1 MNLQIDEVNTKQIS
15 YEDILSKMGMF
26 VANGKLHLIDTNHI
40 NQPKQLKP
48 TTSNANIKQIAPHPQ
63 LESSYIHNK
72 YFKDMLPTTTA
83 KQPKTLAEYQQY
95 LLEEILLQKIAKLR
109 QLNYR
114 KIIIPQ
120 PPIIDDVYSDPNK
133 LFDFSKR

>member
-1 MNLQIDEVNTKQIS
+1 MNLQINEVNTKQIS

-26 VANGKLHLIDTNHI
+26 VANGKLHLADTN
-40 NQPKQLKP
+40 KP
-48 TTSNANIKQIAPHPQ
+48 TPTTKQINHSTINKSNKQ
-63 LESSYIHNK
+63 TTVQIENSYIHNK
-72 YFKDMLPTTTA
+72 YFKDMLPTSTS

-120 PPIIDDVYSDPNK
+120 PPIPNDEYSDPNK

>member
-1 MNLQIDEVNTKQIS
+1 MNLQINEVNPPKQIS

-26 VANGKLHLIDTNHI
+26 VANGKLHLIDTNKKI
-40 NQPKQLKP
+40 KSIEQKP
-48 TTSNANIKQIAPHPQ
+48 TAVNQMEN
-63 LESSYIHNK
+63 SYIYNK
-72 YFKDMLPTTTA
+72 YFKDMVPTATQ
-83 KQPKTLAEYQQY
+83 KQPKTVAEYQQY

-109 QLNYR
+109 QLKYR

-120 PPIIDDVYSDPNK
+120 QSTHNHAYNDPNK